1 MLRSKSF
8 MPHQVV
14 RWLFLLFASVILFA
28 PAIAMQFTSEVN
40 WGHEDFGA
48 MGLILFIAGVALE
61 VSARHSKTDL
71 QRGLAVGFIVFVFL
85 AIWAELAVG
94 IF

>member
-1 MLRSKSF
+1 MKVQHSPIHKTGRWIFFLIAAGMLL
-8 MPHQVV
+8 V
-14 RWLFLLFASVILFA
+14 

-40 WGHEDFGA
+40 WGTEDFVV
-48 MGLILFIAGVALE
+48 MGLMLAAAGVALE
-61 VSARHSKTDL
+61 ASVRLSKTSL
-71 QRGLAVGFIVFVFL
+71 QRGLAIGFIAFAFV

>member
-1 MLRSKSF
+1 MKLQHSRIRKAG
-8 MPHQVV
+8 
-14 RWLFLLFASVILFA
+14 RWVFLLIAAGMLLI

-40 WGHEDFGA
+40 WGPEDFVA
-48 MGLILFIAGVALE
+48 MGFMLAAAGVALE
-61 VSARHSKTDL
+61 ASVRLSKTSL
-71 QRGLAVGFIVFVFL
+71 QRGLAIGCIALAFL